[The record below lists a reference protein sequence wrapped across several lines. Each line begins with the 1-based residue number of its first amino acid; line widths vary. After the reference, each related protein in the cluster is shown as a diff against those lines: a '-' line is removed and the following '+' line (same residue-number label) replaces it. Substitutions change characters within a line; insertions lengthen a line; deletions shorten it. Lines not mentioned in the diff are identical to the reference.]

1 MLHPSEHPL
10 ILSAVLR
17 RHGLTVLPG
26 SERVPVLLWLRRD
39 ADPATVLRLA
49 ARGTRVT
56 LEEHDPSSFTTLEL
70 RAECD
75 CAEHRSAGT
84 RARTVLAPGAL
95 PRRTAVL
102 DGRERYGWTGVAAG
116 RLDLAGVAPVLD
128 GLLGELAT
136 SGALSPSLA
145 LAATG

>member
-10 ILSAVLR
+10 ALTAVLR
-17 RHGLTVLPG
+17 RHGLTVLPA

-39 ADPATVLRLA
+39 TDPTSVLRMA

-70 RAECD
+70 RAACD

-84 RARTVLAPGAL
+84 RARTVLVPGVL
-95 PRRTAVL
+95 PRRTAVV
-102 DGRERYGWTGVAAG
+102 DGRERYGWTGVTAG
-116 RLDLAGVAPVLD
+116 RLDLAGVAPLLD
-128 GLLGELAT
+128 GLVADLDAGL
-136 SGALSPSLA
+136 PNVPA